1 MKRPSPALVISCVAL
16 FASLGGTGY
25 AATQLHSG
33 AIEAKAK
40 SKAKAP
46 KPLTSGQVNKL
57 IAAYLTAHHIGAT
70 GPAGAQGTAGAPGGE
85 GKVGPQGPGAQQID
99 VRSGEA
105 SATKIATFGPWTLTM
120 TCTNTGAETVINGPG
135 SFTFTESFGKSSATT
150 GSDDVTVDGFGTG
163 VGNGAQQGM
172 HGFLASGKT
181 MVELN
186 LRDVRLEKPWTGLR
200 SDRGRDSTLLT

>member
-1 MKRPSPALVISCVAL
+1 VISCVAL

-33 AIEAKAK
+33 AIDAKAK

-70 GPAGAQGTAGAPGGE
+70 GPAGAQGSPGTPGTPGGE

-105 SATKIATFGPWTLTM
+105 SATKIASFGPWTLTM
-120 TCTNTGAETVINGPG
+120 ACTSTGTETIINGPG
-135 SFTFTESFGKSSATT
+135 SFTFTESFGKSNAVT

-186 LRDVRLEKPWTGLR
+186 LETFASKSPGQVCGVIGDAIPI
-200 SDRGRDSTLLT
+200 S